1 MSKLTAPNIGF
12 GAIKNSRMG
21 VTIHFEGKLN
31 SPDSFQ
37 SVINMAKLFAITN
50 GLSFSTF
57 QEDNKILSRVKDE
70 EDWEYNGA
78 TMGILINP
86 DENCDPLNI
95 EFDCDYYIQEY
106 CKTQFADISVH
117 ILVIDLLRQL
127 EPQFEFLTVFDEGEY
142 WETSDIALLQNH
154 FDNCFKAIEEA
165 KQDDKNL
172 EGPFRLAD
180 GRIVDLMQ
188 NNGD

>member
-1 MSKLTAPNIGF
+1 
-12 GAIKNSRMG
+12 MG
-21 VTIHFEGKLN
+21 VTIHFEGKLK
-31 SPDSFQ
+31 SQDSFQ
-37 SVINMAKLFAITN
+37 TVISIAKQFAQTN
-50 GLSFSTF
+50 ELNFSTF
-57 QEDNKILSRVKDE
+57 QEDNKLLSRVKDE
-70 EDWEYNGA
+70 VDWDYNGS
-78 TMGILINP
+78 TMGILIKP

-127 EPQFEFLTVFDEGEY
+127 EPNFDILTVFDEGEY
-142 WETSDIALLQNH
+142 WETSDIALLQSH

-165 KQDDKNL
+165 KQDDKSL
-172 EGPFRLAD
+172 EGPFRLGD
-180 GRIVDLMQ
+180 GRIVDLMR